1 MVRHDMT
8 NDIQILHG
16 LSEIAG
22 EYDAL
27 VCDVWGVLH
36 NGREPFPAAVEALR
50 KFREQRGPVV
60 LLSNAP
66 RLVAT
71 LMKQFETVGVPTD
84 CFDAVVTSGVAARD
98 DLAWRSR
105 GKTLCML
112 HLGPERDRDVFEGL
126 NVAGVQADE
135 AEIVL
140 CTGLYDDDRETVDDY
155 AERLARLKEKNLTM
169 LCANPDIVVQR
180 GGKLVYCAGAL
191 ARAYE
196 KIDGEVVYF
205 GKPYPAIYDLA
216 LETMRRA
223 TRRTITRVLAVGD
236 GMETDLK
243 GANAMGFDAL
253 FVAHGIHAAE
263 LGEMTPQS
271 LAQLFEKPGV
281 NARAA
286 LRELVW

>member
-1 MVRHDMT
+1 MQT
-8 NDIQILHG
+8 QILSC
-16 LSEIAG
+16 LSDIAS

-36 NGREPFPAAVEALR
+36 NGKEPFLAAAEALR
-50 KFREQRGPVV
+50 KFRAERGPVV

-66 RLVAT
+66 RLVGT
-71 LMKQFETVGVPTD
+71 LMKQFEAIGVPLD

-98 DLAWRSR
+98 DLLWRTR
-105 GKTLCML
+105 GKTLPML
-112 HLGPERDRDVFEGL
+112 HLGPERDCDVFEGL
-126 NVAGVQADE
+126 NIASVEADD

-140 CTGLYDDDRETVDDY
+140 CTGLYHDDHETPDDY
-155 AERLARLKEKNLTM
+155 AEILAKLKEKELTM

-180 GGKLVYCAGAL
+180 GGRLIYCAGAL

-216 LETMRRA
+216 LETMRKA

-253 FVAHGIHAAE
+253 FIAHGIHAAE
-263 LGEMTPQS
+263 LGEITAET
-271 LAQLFEKPGV
+271 LAQLFEKSGV

-286 LRELVW
+286 MRELVW

>member
-1 MVRHDMT
+1 MD
-8 NDIQILHG
+8 DIRIISG
-16 LSEIAG
+16 LSDIAG

-36 NGREPFPAAVEALR
+36 NGKEPFLAAADALR
-50 KFREQRGPVV
+50 KFRAERGPVV

-66 RLVAT
+66 RLVPT
-71 LMKQFETVGVPTD
+71 LMKQFETIGVPLD

-98 DLAWRSR
+98 DLLWRTR
-105 GKTLCML
+105 DKTLPML
-112 HLGPERDRDVFEGL
+112 HLGPGRDCDVFEGL
-126 NVAGVQADE
+126 NVAEVEADQ

-140 CTGLYDDDRETVDDY
+140 CTGLYHDDHETPDDY
-155 AERLARLKEKNLTM
+155 AELLAKLKEKELTM
-169 LCANPDIVVQR
+169 LCANPDQVVQR
-180 GGKLVYCAGAL
+180 GGQLVYCAGAL

-196 KIDGEVVYF
+196 KIEGEVVYF

-223 TRRTITRVLAVGD
+223 TRRTITGVLAVGD
-236 GMETDLK
+236 AMETDLK

-253 FVAHGIHAAE
+253 FIAHGIHAAE
-263 LGEMTPQS
+263 LGEMTTET
-271 LAQLFEKPGV
+271 LAQLFEKTGV

-286 LRELVW
+286 MRELVW

>member
-1 MVRHDMT
+1 MD
-8 NDIQILHG
+8 DIRIISG
-16 LSEIAG
+16 LSDIAG

-36 NGREPFPAAVEALR
+36 NGKEPFLAAADALR
-50 KFREQRGPVV
+50 KFRADRGPVV

-66 RLVAT
+66 RLVPT
-71 LMKQFETVGVPTD
+71 LMKQFETIGVPLD

-98 DLAWRSR
+98 DLLWRTR
-105 GKTLCML
+105 DKTLAML
-112 HLGPERDRDVFEGL
+112 HLGPERDCDVFEGL
-126 NVAGVQADE
+126 NVASVEADQ

-140 CTGLYDDDRETVDDY
+140 CTGLYHDDHETPDDY
-155 AERLARLKEKNLTM
+155 AELLAKLKEKELTM
-169 LCANPDIVVQR
+169 LCANPDQVVQR
-180 GGKLVYCAGAL
+180 GGQLVYCAGAL

-196 KIDGEVVYF
+196 KIEGEVVYF

-236 GMETDLK
+236 AMETDLK
-243 GANAMGFDAL
+243 GANAIGFDVL
-253 FVAHGIHAAE
+253 FIAHGIHAAE
-263 LGEMTPQS
+263 LGEMTTET
-271 LAQLFEKPGV
+271 LVQLFEKTGV

-286 LRELVW
+286 MRELVW

>member
-1 MVRHDMT
+1 MQT
-8 NDIQILHG
+8 QILSG
-16 LSEIAG
+16 LSDIAS

-36 NGREPFPAAVEALR
+36 NGKEPFLAAAEALR
-50 KFREQRGPVV
+50 KFRAERGPVV

-66 RLVAT
+66 RLVGT
-71 LMKQFETVGVPTD
+71 LMKQFEAIGVPLD

-98 DLAWRSR
+98 DLLWRTR
-105 GKTLCML
+105 GKTLPML
-112 HLGPERDRDVFEGL
+112 HLGPERDCDVFEGL
-126 NVAGVQADE
+126 NIARVEADD

-140 CTGLYDDDRETVDDY
+140 CTGLYHDDHETPDDY
-155 AERLARLKEKNLTM
+155 AEILAKLKEKELTM

-180 GGKLVYCAGAL
+180 GGRLIYCAGAL

-216 LETMRRA
+216 LETMRKA

-253 FVAHGIHAAE
+253 FIAHGIHAAE
-263 LGEMTPQS
+263 LGEITAET
-271 LAQLFEKPGV
+271 LTQLFEKSGV

-286 LRELVW
+286 MRELVW

>member
-1 MVRHDMT
+1 MQT
-8 NDIQILHG
+8 QILSG
-16 LSEIAG
+16 LSDIAS

-36 NGREPFPAAVEALR
+36 NGKEPFLAAAEALR
-50 KFREQRGPVV
+50 KFRAERGPVV

-66 RLVAT
+66 RLVGT
-71 LMKQFETVGVPTD
+71 LMKQFEAIGVPLD

-98 DLAWRSR
+98 DLLWRTR
-105 GKTLCML
+105 GKTLPML
-112 HLGPERDRDVFEGL
+112 HLGPERDCDVFEGL
-126 NVAGVQADE
+126 NIASVEADD

-140 CTGLYDDDRETVDDY
+140 CTGLYHDDHETPDDY
-155 AERLARLKEKNLTM
+155 AEILAKLKEKELTM

-180 GGKLVYCAGAL
+180 GGRLIYCAGAL

-216 LETMRRA
+216 LETMRKA

-253 FVAHGIHAAE
+253 FIAHGIHAAE
-263 LGEMTPQS
+263 LGEITAET
-271 LAQLFEKPGV
+271 LAQLFEKSGV

-286 LRELVW
+286 MRELVW